1 MRSFVTEVTDVSSD
15 MKIRD
20 YLKKRLGFSTSI
32 VGKVKYDGVLLNGVA
47 VHMRAIVKNGDKVE
61 ILFPEEHGSDIL
73 PIDLPLDVLYE
84 DEYILVV
91 NKPKNMPI
99 HPSRGNSLP
108 TLANAVAAYFDK
120 PFVYRV
126 ITRLDRDTSG
136 IVLIAKDRLTAARLS
151 NAMKQREIKKYYNA
165 LVVGV
170 PSKVTGRI
178 DAPIDRECEGE
189 MRRIVT
195 ENGKNSITDY
205 RLIKAY
211 GNLSLLECQP
221 ITGRTHQI
229 RVHLAYI
236 GHPLY
241 ADFLYGKRV
250 QDKTYFLHCSRLEFT
265 HPYTN
270 ESLIITSEIDE
281 GEIYDLQHS

>member
-1 MRSFVTEVTDVSSD
+1 MRSFVTEVTDVCSD

-32 VGKVKYDGVLLNGVA
+32 IGKVKYDGVLLNGA
-47 VHMRAIVKNGDKVE
+47 PVHMRAIVKNGDKIE

-91 NKPKNMPI
+91 NKPNNMPI

-108 TLANAVAAYFDK
+108 TLANAVAAYFDR

-170 PSKVTGRI
+170 PSEATGRI

-205 RLIKAY
+205 KLIKAY
-211 GNLSLLECQP
+211 GDLSLLECQP